1 MRPWPTLMALS
12 FERRIQIGFGI
23 AVAILVAVGV
33 TALRSSS
40 ATLESAGW
48 VAHTL
53 NVRGALEQAVA
64 TLIGAESDVRG
75 YEISGDSA
83 FLGEYDAART
93 DLNRLLSRLRELTA
107 DNPAQQRRLDSL
119 EALIPQRIEL
129 LRQILEAHR
138 RHRIAGAAGVMSTGR
153 VKPFVDEIRG
163 LVARMEDEETRLL
176 AARSATMRARA
187 DETRLAVLGGT
198 LLALVLALAAGVLV
212 KRELGRRQLA
222 EETLRAAQGRFRQV
236 LASNTAVIYANKVA
250 GETFSPSWISENVT
264 RITGYGTDEALQT
277 SWWIDHLHPD
287 DRSRVLAEMGALVKK
302 EELATEYRFRFKDG
316 TYHWVHDE
324 ARLIRDAEGQALEVF
339 GSWVDSTDRRRAEV
353 ALRESEERFRL
364 LVGTV
369 RDYAIYML
377 DATGRVM
384 SWNRGAEHIKG
395 YTAEE
400 IVGRHFSCFYPPE
413 AVTAG
418 APERAL
424 SKAAAEGRFEEENWR
439 VRKDGS
445 RFWADVVIT
454 AVRDEHGKLF
464 GFAKVTRDLTERKRT
479 DELLRRHTAQLE
491 AANVELDAFAYSV
504 SHDLRAPLR
513 SIDGF
518 SQALL
523 EDYAGQLDA
532 AGQDYLQRVRAATQ
546 RMATLIDD
554 LLDLSRVTRSEMT
567 IAPVDLSELARELA
581 TELTSGD
588 PERHVEIVI
597 TPDVAVRADRGLLR
611 VVLQN
616 LMGNAWKFTG
626 KRSDARIE
634 VGVVAADGERAYYVR
649 DNGAGFDMAYASKL
663 FGAFQRLHRVTEFP
677 GTGVG
682 LATVQRIIHRHGGRV
697 WAESAVGRGA
707 TFYFTLS

>member
-1 MRPWPTLMALS
+1 MSPWPTLA
-12 FERRIQIGFGI
+12 FERRIQIGFGV
-23 AVAILVAVGV
+23 AVAIIVAIGAA
-33 TALRSSS
+33 ALRSSS

-53 NVRGALEQAVA
+53 DVRGALERAVA
-64 TLIGAESDVRG
+64 IAIGAESDVRG

-107 DNPAQQRRLDSL
+107 DNPTQQRRLDSL

-153 VKPFVDEIRG
+153 VKPFMDEIRG

-339 GSWVDSTDRRRAEV
+339 GSWVDSTERRRAEA

-377 DATGRVM
+377 DPNGRVV
-384 SWNRGAEHIKG
+384 SWNRGAEQIKG
-395 YTAEE
+395 YSAEE

-413 AVTAG
+413 AVAAG
-418 APERAL
+418 APEHAL
-424 SKAAAEGRFEEENWR
+424 AMAAEKGRFEEENWR
-439 VRKDGS
+439 LRKDGS

-454 AVRDEHGKLF
+454 AVRDEEGTLF

-479 DELLRRHTAQLE
+479 NELLRRHTAQLE

-523 EDYAGQLDA
+523 EDYAGRLDA

-581 TELTSGD
+581 TEFTSGD

>member
-1 MRPWPTLMALS
+1 MSPWPTLA
-12 FERRIQIGFGI
+12 FERRIQIGFGV
-23 AVAILVAVGV
+23 AVAIIVAIGAA
-33 TALRSSS
+33 ALRSSS

-53 NVRGALEQAVA
+53 DVRGALERAVA
-64 TLIGAESDVRG
+64 IAIGAESDVRG

-107 DNPAQQRRLDSL
+107 DNPTQQRRLDSL

-153 VKPFVDEIRG
+153 VKPFMDEIRG

-339 GSWVDSTDRRRAEV
+339 GSWVDSTERRRAEA

-377 DATGRVM
+377 DPNGRVV
-384 SWNRGAEHIKG
+384 SWNRGAEQIKG
-395 YTAEE
+395 YSAEE

-413 AVTAG
+413 AVAAG
-418 APERAL
+418 APEHAL
-424 SKAAAEGRFEEENWR
+424 AMAAEKGRFEEENWR
-439 VRKDGS
+439 LRKDGS

-454 AVRDEHGKLF
+454 AVRDEEGKLF

-479 DELLRRHTAQLE
+479 NELLRRHTAQLE

-523 EDYAGQLDA
+523 EDYAGRLDA

>member
-1 MRPWPTLMALS
+1 MSPWPTLA
-12 FERRIQIGFGI
+12 FERRIQIGFGV
-23 AVAILVAVGV
+23 AVAIIVAIGAA
-33 TALRSSS
+33 ALRSSS

-53 NVRGALEQAVA
+53 DVRGALERAVA
-64 TLIGAESDVRG
+64 IAIGAESDVRG

-107 DNPAQQRRLDSL
+107 DNPTQQRRLDSL

-153 VKPFVDEIRG
+153 VKPFMDEIRG

-339 GSWVDSTDRRRAEV
+339 GSWVDSTERRRAEA

-377 DATGRVM
+377 DPNGRVV
-384 SWNRGAEHIKG
+384 SWNRGAEQIKG
-395 YTAEE
+395 YSAEE

-413 AVTAG
+413 AVAAG
-418 APERAL
+418 APEHAL
-424 SKAAAEGRFEEENWR
+424 AMAAEKGRFEEENWR
-439 VRKDGS
+439 LRKDGS

-454 AVRDEHGKLF
+454 AVRDEEGKLF

-479 DELLRRHTAQLE
+479 NELLRRHTAQLE

-611 VVLQN
+611 VVLHN

>member
-1 MRPWPTLMALS
+1 
-12 FERRIQIGFGI
+12 
-23 AVAILVAVGV
+23 
-33 TALRSSS
+33 
-40 ATLESAGW
+40 
-48 VAHTL
+48 
-53 NVRGALEQAVA
+53 
-64 TLIGAESDVRG
+64 
-75 YEISGDSA
+75 
-83 FLGEYDAART
+83 
-93 DLNRLLSRLRELTA
+93 
-107 DNPAQQRRLDSL
+107 
-119 EALIPQRIEL
+119 
-129 LRQILEAHR
+129 
-138 RHRIAGAAGVMSTGR
+138 
-153 VKPFVDEIRG
+153 
-163 LVARMEDEETRLL
+163 
-176 AARSATMRARA
+176 
-187 DETRLAVLGGT
+187 
-198 LLALVLALAAGVLV
+198 
-212 KRELGRRQLA
+212 
-222 EETLRAAQGRFRQV
+222 
-236 LASNTAVIYANKVA
+236 
-250 GETFSPSWISENVT
+250 
-264 RITGYGTDEALQT
+264 
-277 SWWIDHLHPD
+277 
-287 DRSRVLAEMGALVKK
+287 MGALVKK

>member
-1 MRPWPTLMALS
+1 M
-12 FERRIQIGFGI
+12 
-23 AVAILVAVGV
+23 
-33 TALRSSS
+33 
-40 ATLESAGW
+40 
-48 VAHTL
+48 
-53 NVRGALEQAVA
+53 
-64 TLIGAESDVRG
+64 RG

-339 GSWVDSTDRRRAEV
+339 GSWVDSTERRRAEA

-377 DATGRVM
+377 DPNGRVV
-384 SWNRGAEHIKG
+384 SWNRGAEQIKG
-395 YTAEE
+395 YSAEE

-413 AVTAG
+413 AVAAG
-418 APERAL
+418 APEHAL
-424 SKAAAEGRFEEENWR
+424 AMAAEKGRFEEENWR
-439 VRKDGS
+439 LRKDGS

-454 AVRDEHGKLF
+454 AVRDEEGKLF
-464 GFAKVTRDLTERKRT
+464 GFATVTRDLTERKRT
-479 DELLRRHTAQLE
+479 NELLRRHTAQLE

-581 TELTSGD
+581 TEFTSGD

>member
-1 MRPWPTLMALS
+1 MSPWPTLS
-12 FERRIQIGFGI
+12 FERRIQLGFGV
-23 AVAILVAVGV
+23 AVAIIVAIGAA
-33 TALRSSS
+33 ALRSSS

-53 NVRGALEQAVA
+53 DVRGALDRAVA
-64 TLIGAESDVRG
+64 TVIGAESDVRG
-75 YEISGDSA
+75 FEISGDSA
-83 FLGEYDAART
+83 FLREYDAART
-93 DLNRLLSRLRELTA
+93 DLNSLLGRLRELTV

-119 EALIPQRIEL
+119 QVLIPQRIEL
-129 LRQILEAHR
+129 LRQVLDAHR
-138 RHRIAGAAGVMSTGR
+138 RHGLAAGVELMSSGG
-153 VKPFVDEIRG
+153 VKPLMDQIRG
-163 LVARMEDEETRLL
+163 LAARMEDEETRLL
-176 AARSATMRARA
+176 ADRSATMRAKA

-212 KRELGRRQLA
+212 RRELGRRQLA

-236 LASNTAVIYANKVA
+236 LASNTAVIYANKVS

-264 RITGYGTDEALQT
+264 RITGYSTDEALQT

-287 DRSRVLAEMGALVKK
+287 DRSRVLAEIGALVKK
-302 EELATEYRFRFKDG
+302 DELATEYRFRFKDG

-324 ARLIRDAEGQALEVF
+324 ARLIRDAKGQALEVF

-377 DATGRVM
+377 DPTGRVM

-418 APERAL
+418 TPEQAL

-454 AVRDEHGKLF
+454 AVRDAHGNLF

-491 AANVELDAFAYSV
+491 AANAELDAFAYSV

-523 EDYAGQLDA
+523 EDYAGRLDA

-554 LLDLSRVTRSEMT
+554 LLNLSRVTRSEMT
-567 IAPVDLSELARELA
+567 IAPVDLSQLARELA
-581 TELTSGD
+581 TELASGD

-597 TPDVAVRADRGLLR
+597 APDVAVRADRGLLR
-611 VVLQN
+611 VVLHN

-626 KRSDARIE
+626 KRNDARIE
-634 VGVVAADGERAYYVR
+634 IGVVAADGERAYYVR
-649 DNGAGFDMAYASKL
+649 DNGAGFDMAYATKL
-663 FGAFQRLHRVTEFP
+663 FGAFQRLHRTTEFP

>member
-1 MRPWPTLMALS
+1 MSPWPTLA
-12 FERRIQIGFGI
+12 FERRIQIGFGV
-23 AVAILVAVGV
+23 AVAIIVAIGAA
-33 TALRSSS
+33 ALRSSS

-53 NVRGALEQAVA
+53 DVRGALERAVA
-64 TLIGAESDVRG
+64 IAIGAESDVRG

-107 DNPAQQRRLDSL
+107 DNPTQQRRLDSL

-153 VKPFVDEIRG
+153 VKPFMDEIRG

-339 GSWVDSTDRRRAEV
+339 GSWVDSTERRRAEA

-377 DATGRVM
+377 DPNGRVV
-384 SWNRGAEHIKG
+384 SWNRGAEQIKG
-395 YTAEE
+395 YSAEE

-413 AVTAG
+413 AVAAG
-418 APERAL
+418 APEHAL
-424 SKAAAEGRFEEENWR
+424 AMAAEKGRFEEENWR
-439 VRKDGS
+439 LRKDGS

-454 AVRDEHGKLF
+454 AVRDEEGKLF

-581 TELTSGD
+581 TEFTSGD